1 MSIREKNT
9 RDAITRNVRRAMF
22 EADLTQVA
30 LAEQMTITRETL
42 RHRLSGKKPFTT
54 DELAQIAVATGV
66 PFSDLVKVTGDPIA
80 A

>member
-1 MSIREKNT
+1 MSIKEKNT
-9 RDAITRNVRRAMF
+9 RDTITRNVRRAMF

-54 DELAQIAVATGV
+54 DELTQIATATGV
-66 PFSDLVKVTGDPIA
+66 PLSELVRINEAVA